1 MAKPKSSRKSYVGS
15 LTKMM
20 NDMKRSVVPG
30 QRESS
35 RISSARISKSE
46 FRDWLPEAL
55 KDLVRRDE
63 SAQEPLDISFKD
75 LSLDVQGKDGIK
87 KIVNGITGRI
97 EVGKMTA
104 VLGKYLVI
112 LTLLLLFLFHQF

>member
-1 MAKPKSSRKSYVGS
+1 
-15 LTKMM
+15 M
-20 NDMKRSVVPG
+20 NG
-30 QRESS
+30 
-35 RISSARISKSE
+35 
-46 FRDWLPEAL
+46 
-55 KDLVRRDE
+55 
-63 SAQEPLDISFKD
+63 LDIYFKD

-112 LTLLLLFLFHQF
+112 LTLLLLLFLFHQF